1 LKNLFDGLFKG
12 LNSLFSG
19 AQTKTT
25 QPVVPPSQP
34 MSPEAAGMDMM
45 KLGLESSLNGLSYL
59 DNLSSLD
66 GPELRRQ
73 HPELAK
79 GNGAIR
85 STTTALQVIKQFGP
99 PELSQTASNLL
110 DTKVEGHAFQ
120 QWGIN
125 VGVVPD
131 FIKDASPEQM
141 QTASEKIHTIS
152 SQANELK
159 ELVIRHLEPKQ
170 EPSSAPRVREIAA
183 RYEADNDLGIGG
195 GRSAKDDSKK
205 TALDAVSFLSTPSG
219 IKTKPELMIGN
230 LDLMLGSKEINKLQD
245 ALSNGDI
252 SFTMIKNS
260 VSSKGDLSMVRELA
274 LSTVS
279 KQEAKYTGSI
289 GEIVNSLSHV
299 RPNIGAVMQGLK
311 GFIDTSALQWFDK
324 TAEKPEDSLDANAHA
339 RFDEALMNSALNDM
353 STSDLKDT
361 LTHLE
366 GPFGER
372 MRSVLNFVAGQVPMS
387 DLVQDDG
394 VLISTSM
401 RFGVVVE
408 GLITAIRE
416 KLGENTNVSFKDG
429 ELINSL
435 EQLKPMEKAALLRV
449 GISEEMLV

>member
-1 LKNLFDGLFKG
+1 MEPIFAGSKPAISPEVNIEFKANLEQKQNNNVEKVGQLLIDGEMHSVKLTETSPQAEAVGQGRKSKTTFFKNLLDDLRRVLK
-12 LNSLFSG
+12 SLFCG
-19 AQTKTT
+19 AQPKTT
-25 QPVVPPSQP
+25 QP
-34 MSPEAAGMDMM
+34 
-45 KLGLESSLNGLSYL
+45 SS
-59 DNLSSLD
+59 
-66 GPELRRQ
+66 
-73 HPELAK
+73 
-79 GNGAIR
+79 
-85 STTTALQVIKQFGP
+85 
-99 PELSQTASNLL
+99 
-110 DTKVEGHAFQ
+110 
-120 QWGIN
+120 
-125 VGVVPD
+125 
-131 FIKDASPEQM
+131 EQ
-141 QTASEKIHTIS
+141 IHTIS
-152 SQANELK
+152 SQTNELK
-159 ELVIRHLEPKQ
+159 ESGISHLELKQ
-170 EPSSAPRVREIAA
+170 EPLNALRVREIAA

-219 IKTKPELMIGN
+219 IKVKPDMMIGN
-230 LDLMLGSKEINKLQD
+230 LELMLGSKEINKLQD

-279 KQEAKYTGSI
+279 KQEAKYAGSI
-289 GEIVNSLSHV
+289 GEMVNSLSHT

-311 GFIDTSALQWFDK
+311 GFIDTSAQKWHEK
-324 TAEKPEDSLDANAHA
+324 TREKPEDSLDANAHA

-372 MRSVLNFVAGQVPMS
+372 MRSVLGFVAGQVPMS
-387 DLVQDDG
+387 DLAQDDR

-401 RFGVVVE
+401 RFSGVIE

-416 KLGENTNVSFKDG
+416 KLGENTDVPFKDG
-429 ELINSL
+429 ERINSL
-435 EQLKPMEKAALLRV
+435 EQLKPLEKAALLRV